1 MMGDPIPISANALTN
16 ALYVTEDASIG
27 DLGTANPAVG
37 RDTVEMARTAEVFL
51 RMSDVFLARDAQGYR
66 EMLSSAEGYATPL
79 VVLLPADTPLKLLV
93 TPRDTDTQTA
103 RLAVYVRVLSGD
115 YAGQTGFLRRE
126 AFARSGP
133 DNAPFPPPLDNE
145 DWITQG
151 SDPRL

>member
-1 MMGDPIPISANALTN
+1 MSDPAPISANVLTS

-27 DLGTANPAVG
+27 DLGTVNPALG
-37 RDTVEMARTAEVFL
+37 RDAVEMARTPEAFL
-51 RMSDVFLARDAQGYR
+51 RMSDIFLARDAQGYR
-66 EMLSSAEGYATPL
+66 EILSSAEGYATPL
-79 VVLLPADTPLKLLV
+79 VVLISARTPVKLLV

-103 RLAVYVRVLSGD
+103 RLAVYVRVLAGD

-133 DNAPFPPPLDNE
+133 DNAPFPPPLDNA

-151 SDPRL
+151 GDPRL

>member
-1 MMGDPIPISANALTN
+1 MNSPTPVSANALHI
-16 ALYVTEDASIG
+16 TEDASIG
-27 DLGTANPAVG
+27 DLGTVHPATG
-37 RDTVEMARTAEVFL
+37 RDTVEMARTPEAFG
-51 RMSDVFLARDAQGYR
+51 RMSDIFLARDGQGYR

-79 VVLLPADTPLKLLV
+79 VVLIPATTPVKLLV

-103 RLAVYVRVLSGD
+103 RLALYVRVLTGD

-126 AFARSGP
+126 AFRRTGP
-133 DNAPFPPPLDNE
+133 DESPFPPPLDNA